1 VEKGDLFTLLGGLVL
16 VLIIAL
22 VAHPEYLS
30 SLSTAPVTPVP
41 TQPVTTTGVNPY
53 TYMGTPAV
61 TTVPTPLPTPTIAV
75 PYQISYSNDP
85 FSYPKFKMPENLAIF
100 GAGDLPLRG
109 KTMIPFAFI
118 TESRGG
124 LTQKFHVPY
133 GIWVLNTTVIANR
146 TPQYGNFRM
155 VLCYAENG
163 TVIDG
168 AEILNRGSMSR
179 IIQTSGGDYYMII
192 STAYIDSY
200 YISLET
206 PAEYYF
212 ASSRP

>member
-1 VEKGDLFTLLGGLVL
+1 MEKGDLLTLLGGLVL

-30 SLSTAPVTPVP
+30 SLSAAPVTPVP
-41 TQPVTTTGVNPY
+41 TQPLTTPGVNPY
-53 TYMGTPAV
+53 SYQETSSV
-61 TTVPTPLPTPTIAV
+61 TTVPTSLAIPTIAP
-75 PYQISYSNDP
+75 PYQIYYSNDP

-100 GAGDLPLRG
+100 GAGDLPFRG
-109 KTMIPFAFI
+109 KTMIPFAFV
-118 TESRGG
+118 TDTRGG
-124 LTQKFHVPY
+124 LTQKFTVPY
-133 GIWVLNTTVIANR
+133 GVWVINTTVIANR
-146 TPQYGNFRM
+146 TPQYGNFKM

-168 AEILNRGSMSR
+168 AEILNRGSMTR

-206 PAEYYF
+206 PEEYYRS
-212 ASSRP
+212 ASRP

>member
-1 VEKGDLFTLLGGLVL
+1 MEKGDLYTLVGGLLL

-22 VAHPEYLS
+22 VAHPEYLA
-30 SLSTAPVTPVP
+30 SLTPSAAAPFP
-41 TQPVTTTGVNPY
+41 TQPVTQVTVDPY
-53 TYMGTPAV
+53 TYMGTPV
-61 TTVPTPLPTPTIAV
+61 TSVPTPVPEPTIV
-75 PYQISYSNDP
+75 PPYQIFYSNDP

-109 KTMIPFAFI
+109 KVMIPFAFI

-133 GIWVLNTTVIANR
+133 GLWVINTTVIANR
-146 TPQYGNFRM
+146 TPQYGNFKM
-155 VLCYAENG
+155 VLCYADNG

-168 AEILNRGSMSR
+168 MEILNRGSMYR
-179 IIQTSGGDYYMII
+179 VIETSGTDYYMII

-206 PAEYYF
+206 PREYYF
-212 ASSRP
+212 LGAPS

>member
-1 VEKGDLFTLLGGLVL
+1 VEKGDLFTLLGGLLL
-16 VLIIAL
+16 VLIIA
-22 VAHPEYLS
+22 VIAHPEYLS
-30 SLSTAPVTPVP
+30 SLSPAPVTPVP
-41 TQPVTTTGVNPY
+41 TQPVTTVAIDPY
-53 TYMGTPAV
+53 TYMGTPLV
-61 TTVPTPLPTPTIAV
+61 TTVPTPVPVPTIAP
-75 PYQISYSNDP
+75 PYRIYYSNDP

-109 KTMIPFAFI
+109 KTMIPFAFV

-124 LTQKFHVPY
+124 LTQKFHIPY
-133 GIWVLNTTVIANR
+133 GIWVINTTVIANR
-146 TPQYGNFRM
+146 TPQYGNFKM

-179 IIQTSGGDYYMII
+179 IIQTSGGEYYMII

-206 PAEYYF
+206 PEEYYLS
-212 ASSRP
+212 APRS